1 MEGSRKNEAIP
12 MIRMAQRE
20 DVPAMLEIYRPYILE
35 TAYTFEY
42 TVPSLA
48 EFTQRFDTIHAR
60 FPWLVWEEDGEILG
74 YAYADAAFVR
84 AAYQWDADLSIYLK
98 PEAKGQGGG
107 RRLYEILEDLLRAQG
122 YFLVYG
128 IITSCNKGSCAFH
141 EAMGYRESAFFP
153 ACGFKFGQ
161 WYGTYW
167 YEKRLQDGDPTSPPR
182 GWRELEKLPE
192 SWNI

>member
-12 MIRMAQRE
+12 MIRMARRE

-42 TVPSLA
+42 SVPSLA
-48 EFTQRFDTIHAR
+48 EFTHRFDTIHAR
-60 FPWLVWEEDGEILG
+60 FPWLVWEENGEILG

-107 RRLYEILEDLLRAQG
+107 RRLYEILELR
-122 YFLVYG
+122 
-128 IITSCNKGSCAFH
+128 I
-141 EAMGYRESAFFP
+141 P
-153 ACGFKFGQ
+153 
-161 WYGTYW
+161 
-167 YEKRLQDGDPTSPPR
+167 
-182 GWRELEKLPE
+182 
-192 SWNI
+192 

>member
-1 MEGSRKNEAIP
+1 
-12 MIRMAQRE
+12 MIRMARRE

-42 TVPSLA
+42 IPCPSLA
-48 EFTQRFDTIHAR
+48 EFTHRFDTIHSR
-60 FPWLVWEEDGEILG
+60 FPWLVWEENGEILG

-98 PEAKGQGGG
+98 RRPREKAADGGSMKFW
-107 RRLYEILEDLLRAQG
+107 RIYSAPRA
-122 YFLVYG
+122 
-128 IITSCNKGSCAFH
+128 ISWSTASSPPATKAAAPSMKPWA
-141 EAMGYRESAFFP
+141 SARAPFFP